1 MASIVGTEKRP
12 SLLKKAS
19 INLSLELDT
28 SPQIIGK
35 TELADERTNSSFEKD
50 CFMDA
55 VGHAF
60 MREFSE
66 NGQAEHVKKK
76 IEADTASAGNG
87 RRPQPRFLS
96 RRLRFCPAAM
106 TWASQLTRQSHRKR
120 KRLMPCQS
128 LASVNKGSTHTFRLF
143 MAFW

>member
-60 MREFSE
+60 MR
-66 NGQAEHVKKK
+66 
-76 IEADTASAGNG
+76 D
-87 RRPQPRFLS
+87 
-96 RRLRFCPAAM
+96 
-106 TWASQLTRQSHRKR
+106 
-120 KRLMPCQS
+120 S
-128 LASVNKGSTHTFRLF
+128 LKMDKQNT
-143 MAFW
+143 